1 MIKEWLPMPRGRLL
15 TKWGIEK
22 KKPKDY
28 IRTKEHKELLAEEE
42 ANVQGVAQEEQRR
55 YRRTRHRPLRSLAAR
70 FLDRLL
76 DQGPQPVVV
85 LEREAA
91 LKGVRPINE
100 LHKAKAVMGVV
111 EFWIGGTLYWAHQ
124 WDSISDQ
131 DAIAQGQAIALLP
144 WTRPEMFGPWGN
156 NENALWSVFGGGKA
170 HGTAEE
176 AEQAEAY
183 AYPGRSADSPCRT
196 FCPKC
201 PDEELIRRHL
211 NPDLG
216 DEDRR
221 CALDQLVSRY
231 RPLAFQRARQLLQNI
246 DDAKDAVQQAFLK
259 VQEGLP
265 GFRGGSS
272 FKTWMM
278 RIVQNAAYDLGRY
291 RSRPLR
297 KTQLIKQTLTGN
309 GDWAMAYAEGTV
321 LPGEF
326 PSEQYDPRF
335 PHAQSRQ
342 WPTAEDV
349 EEFKNQHKR
358 PRSVPR
364 NAA

>member
-1 MIKEWLPMPRGRLL
+1 MIKEWLPMPRCSLVRI
-15 TKWGIEK
+15 WGIRK
-22 KKPKDY
+22 KHNLY
-28 IRTKEHKELLAEEE
+28 IRSNVHKERLAEEE

-55 YRRTRHRPLRSLAAR
+55 YRRTRHRPLRSLAVR
-70 FLDRLL
+70 FLAHWL

-91 LKGVRPINE
+91 LKGVRPISE
-100 LHKAKAVMGVV
+100 LHKAKAAMGVV
-111 EFWIGGTLYWAHQ
+111 EKLIGDTLYWAHQ
-124 WDSISDQ
+124 GQNIGDQ

-176 AEQAEAY
+176 AEQAEVH

-196 FCPKC
+196 LCPSC

-216 DEDRR
+216 DEERL
-221 CALDQLVSRY
+221 CALDQLFSRY
-231 RPLAFQRARQLLQNI
+231 RPKAFKRAKWLLDNK
-246 DDAKDAVQQAFLK
+246 DDAQEVIQEAFYKAQKKLR
-259 VQEGLP
+259 E
-265 GFRGGSS
+265 FRGDSL
-272 FKTWMM
+272 FKTWLM
-278 RIVQNAAYDLGRY
+278 RIIRNTAYDLGR
-291 RSRPLR
+291 RRETR
-297 KTQLIKQTLTGN
+297 KTQLISTTLAGN
-309 GDWAMAYAEGTV
+309 GDWAEAYAAGTV

-335 PHAQSRQ
+335 PHARPRQ

-349 EEFKNQHKR
+349 EEFKIKHKR
-358 PRSVPR
+358 PRSVSRIP
-364 NAA
+364 A